1 MFDNI
6 IHPGSV
12 THRTRSPLT
21 RRALACLAALGVS
34 LSMFISLAGTATAA
48 PAPAPA
54 PAAISPEKCTEGG
67 GVVKQTPY
75 AFTCQGGKYNGA
87 DVEY

>member
-1 MFDNI
+1 
-6 IHPGSV
+6 
-12 THRTRSPLT
+12 
-21 RRALACLAALGVS
+21 
-34 LSMFISLAGTATAA
+34 MFISLIGTATA
-48 PAPAPA
+48 APAPA